1 MASRSCKPTNNWVS
15 LVLTANCKVGDEIRE
30 PRGWMASKLIFILFK
45 KKKPDKLVL
54 NFNILLLILI
64 NFLSKLVWTNNGVVK
79 VSKVQVLVTWI

>member
-1 MASRSCKPTNNWVS
+1 
-15 LVLTANCKVGDEIRE
+15 
-30 PRGWMASKLIFILFK
+30 MASKLIFILFK